1 MSKKIPVDWKFR
13 FTVKLLTPIRESFL
27 RHFFVKVVF
36 QAQIFRNKL
45 NKSPIKKLRFLKLHT
60 YIFRPLMIYRL
71 KDPNS
76 KNVHIFVT
84 PSSLVWQIFD
94 KIFSITVIIST
105 RWSNGF
111 FNWQIMT
118 HFSQPGKKYN
128 RSSLISHEKNSRH
141 KKRAPERHVHFYYSN
156 PLL

>member
-1 MSKKIPVDWKFR
+1 MINNWLWTRYTIILWRLLHISGESS
-13 FTVKLLTPIRESFL
+13 FTLPI
-27 RHFFVKVVF
+27 
-36 QAQIFRNKL
+36 
-45 NKSPIKKLRFLKLHT
+45 
-60 YIFRPLMIYRL
+60 

-84 PSSLVWQIFD
+84 PSSLVRQIFD
-94 KIFSITVIIST
+94 KVFSITVIIST

-118 HFSQPGKKYN
+118 HFSHPGKKYN
-128 RSSLISHEKNSRH
+128 RSSLLSHENNSRH

-156 PLL
+156 PLFLNLPRLRQNQIIFPFGIFL